1 VKLGEWHAGP
11 QYDEPMSTSS
21 DLTRPDLPAR
31 KRRRRWPVVVLIIV
45 VVLAGLTVVGDRVA
59 AAYAE
64 HRIASE
70 IQKEGFGTRP
80 DVTIYGFPF
89 LTQVAGRHFPHGHI
103 SGRNVPV
110 GGPLTISRIEGDA
123 RDVRVDSGFRSGTIG
138 TVDGTATVSFGA
150 LTKAAGE
157 PDLSLTAA
165 GPNTVKADVDLGIT
179 TATATAQVT
188 KVGNQIRVHATSVE
202 GFPLSEL
209 GDDLDF
215 TVPVS
220 GLPMGLQFKSLT
232 VSSKGIA
239 MRITGSHLKF
249 SG

>member
-1 VKLGEWHAGP
+1 
-11 QYDEPMSTSS
+11 MSAFSA

-31 KRRRRWPVVVLIIV
+31 KRRRRWPFVVLIIIL
-45 VVLAGLTVVGDRVA
+45 VLAGLAVVGDRVA

-70 IQKEGFGTRP
+70 VQKQGFDARP

-89 LTQVAGRHFPHGHI
+89 LTQVLDRHFPHAHMTA
-103 SGRNVPV
+103 RNVPV
-110 GGPLTISRIEGDA
+110 GGPLTISRIDGDV
-123 RDVRVDSGFRSGTIG
+123 RDVRVNSGFRAGTIG
-138 TVDGTATVSFGA
+138 SVDGTATISFGD
-150 LTKAAGE
+150 LTKAAGQ
-157 PDLSLTAA
+157 PDLALTAA

-188 KVGNQIRVHATSVE
+188 KVGNQIRVHAVSVE
-202 GFPLSEL
+202 GFPLSDL
-209 GDDLDF
+209 GNDLDF

-220 GLPMGLQFKSLT
+220 GLPMGLVFKSLT
-232 VSSKGIA
+232 VSSKGVA
-239 MRITGSHLKF
+239 LRITGSHLKF